1 VEEAEVGFEKGFALS
16 SRILHS
22 FNAPDFFLD
31 RGKEAVLIITMV
43 SKSIDILVYPELR
56 YSRYA
61 TPCSVWRSPN
71 ESTSMAMA

>member
-1 VEEAEVGFEKGFALS
+1 VY
-16 SRILHS
+16 S
-22 FNAPDFFLD
+22 FNDPDFFLD
-31 RGKEAVLIITMV
+31 RGKEAVLIIAMV
-43 SKSIDILVYPELR
+43 SKTIDILIYPKLR